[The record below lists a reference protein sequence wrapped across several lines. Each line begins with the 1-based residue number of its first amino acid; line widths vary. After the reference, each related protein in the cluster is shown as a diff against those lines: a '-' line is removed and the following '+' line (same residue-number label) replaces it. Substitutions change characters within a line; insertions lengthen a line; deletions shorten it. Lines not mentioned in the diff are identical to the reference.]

1 MLFPYS
7 KHEVSDRDGGYH
19 RPAAAPR
26 LLDTHPDSLE
36 PAFTPKTQT
45 WPGPHQLTSVLRC
58 CALPQQALLQDK
70 RQLSCP
76 GTDGVWE
83 LICPQWLSG
92 TGSIAYITAKP
103 CSLQAMAAAV
113 WSEMRPKPLLPKSET
128 ISCSLVSHQPGP
140 QLDHPSWLLPCLN
153 TSNKVAACQELFSG
167 TQVSTW
173 AQG

>member
-1 MLFPYS
+1 MA
-7 KHEVSDRDGGYH
+7 GTIGQ
-19 RPAAAPR
+19 
-26 LLDTHPDSLE
+26 LLHLDSCFHP
-36 PAFTPKTQT
+36 P
-45 WPGPHQLTSVLRC
+45 
-58 CALPQQALLQDK
+58 
-70 RQLSCP
+70 RQLGACVYTQNTDTAQASPDNECAVVLCLAPAGPSAGREASCP
-76 GTDGVWE
+76 GMDGVWE
-83 LICPQWLSG
+83 LICPRWLSG
-92 TGSIAYITAKP
+92 TGSIAYILAKP

-113 WSEMRPKPLLPKSET
+113 WSEMQPKPLLPKFET